1 MAPALE
7 VAWFMQLPRLL
18 KVPMLPLGKVGA
30 FDFSFWL
37 MVGYYNSV
45 ETLNCEFPGFQ
56 KIAKANV

>member
-18 KVPMLPLGKVGA
+18 KVGA